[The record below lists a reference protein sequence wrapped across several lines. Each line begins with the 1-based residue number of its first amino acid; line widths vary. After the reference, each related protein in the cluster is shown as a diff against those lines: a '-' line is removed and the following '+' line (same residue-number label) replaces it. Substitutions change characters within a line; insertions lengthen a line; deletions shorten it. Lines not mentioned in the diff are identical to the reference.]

1 MNKQHRVVG
10 QPVQGSIEQGFTV
23 YLGQPRKTQQLGSI
37 SVTSADTLLEDF
49 KSQMEA
55 FQAKL
60 DAQFPEITLSS
71 I

>member
-10 QPVQGSIEQGFTV
+10 RPVQGSVEQGFSV
-23 YLGQPRKTQQLGSI
+23 YIGQPRKTQLLGSI
-37 SVTSADTLLEDF
+37 SVTSADAILDDL
-49 KSQMEA
+49 KGQMDA

-60 DAQFPEITLSS
+60 DAQFPEIALNG